1 MAEVEGPR
9 NGPTLCHKTR
19 RFVPGIVRLS
29 RLFPFTSVRSILQ
42 WSIYWYTQGWISA
55 AMHDNA
61 IGDIGHLVPRI
72 STTHMRPRRLDGIL
86 IAQIVC
92 MDILLLI
99 SLDTN
104 KSTC

>member
-1 MAEVEGPR
+1 
-9 NGPTLCHKTR
+9 
-19 RFVPGIVRLS
+19 
-29 RLFPFTSVRSILQ
+29 
-42 WSIYWYTQGWISA
+42 
-55 AMHDNA
+55 MHDNA